1 MVPEVQ
7 PGLCAYNTPRKAVM
21 GGADFII
28 SGRGIYKAENA
39 VEAAL
44 KYKKEGWEAYMERTG
59 QKE

>member
-1 MVPEVQ
+1 
-7 PGLCAYNTPRKAVM
+7 M